1 MYPCTTYKYWRI
13 SCKVWLT
20 NCFCERSTFVL
31 RGLVS
36 DWTPQPVGSLH
47 IGTSTSL
54 RRFPATKILRAV
66 SHRCRLRSP
75 NAVHPSTCAAVLCC
89 SAVAN
94 NTVHFCTVQYSIPT
108 APTLH
113 WSSCWCELSSV
124 QLRQRKIPIA
134 ARCWCSQSRG
144 GCANKSPLTP
154 HSRPAACSAQATP
167 HEWRSNCLYP
177 LSRNRCG
184 RSAER
189 A

>member
-1 MYPCTTYKYWRI
+1 M
-13 SCKVWLT
+13 
-20 NCFCERSTFVL
+20 
-31 RGLVS
+31 
-36 DWTPQPVGSLH
+36 D
-47 IGTSTSL
+47 
-54 RRFPATKILRAV
+54 
-66 SHRCRLRSP
+66 
-75 NAVHPSTCAAVLCC
+75 PSTRGFLTHWDVHVTTTLPSHENSPRRVPPMPTSIAECSPSIHMCC
-89 SAVAN
+89 SAVLLCCCKQ
-94 NTVHFCTVQYSIPT
+94 HCTVQYCIPT

-113 WSSCWCELSSV
+113 SSSCWCELSSV